1 MHGTRTHGPWVLV
14 LCMLSGALGAC
25 AARRSGPEPVRAEA
39 LESEDDPVPQGQGL
53 REQVRRVIH
62 ERVEPL
68 RTEAELE
75 AFLADLEASARRRGY
90 ASALEVEP
98 GLAAIRQ
105 VLADRGP
112 EETVRRQ
119 MEFSERMRALS
130 PPPPP
135 PPAHEHPPLPPP

>member
-1 MHGTRTHGPWVLV
+1 VHGARARRLWVLA
-14 LCMLSGALGAC
+14 LCALSGALGAC
-25 AARRSGPEPVRAEA
+25 AARRSGSEPVRAEA
-39 LESEDDPVPQGQGL
+39 LEPEGGQHPQGL
-53 REQVRRVIH
+53 REQIRRIIT

-75 AFLADLEASARRRGY
+75 AFLAEMEASARRRGY

-98 GLAAIRQ
+98 GMAAIRQ
-105 VLADRGP
+105 VAGAHGP
-112 EETVRRQ
+112 EELVRRQ
-119 MEFSERMRALS
+119 VEFSERMRALS